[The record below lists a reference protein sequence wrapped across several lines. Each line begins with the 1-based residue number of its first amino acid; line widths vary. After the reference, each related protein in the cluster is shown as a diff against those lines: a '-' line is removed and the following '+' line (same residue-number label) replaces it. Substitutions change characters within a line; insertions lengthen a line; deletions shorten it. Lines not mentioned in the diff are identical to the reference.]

1 MVRGRYP
8 SQAFSQAVRGAV
20 RSYLVA
26 TFSSVMRQHVLQA
39 LAEYDS
45 RGGEE
50 FLAVYGFTPSPEY
63 TLSHEGHAYDATA
76 VLGVAHRFATGR
88 LATPDEFRSGMQGA
102 VAILRKRGFEVSE
115 PASAVRAAPVRTP
128 RARTPRTPT
137 ARTTTTRST
146 AAREVA
152 PAICPTCSMTLP
164 ATGICDNCS

>member
-1 MVRGRYP
+1 
-8 SQAFSQAVRGAV
+8 
-20 RSYLVA
+20 
-26 TFSSVMRQHVLQA
+26 MRQHVLQA

-45 RGGEE
+45 RGGDE
-50 FLAVYGFTPSPEY
+50 FLAVYGFAPSPEY
-63 TLSHEGHAYDATA
+63 TLSHEGRTYDATA

-115 PASAVRAAPVRTP
+115 PAAAVRAAGVRAP
-128 RARTPRTPT
+128 RTPRTPA

-164 ATGICDNCS
+164 ATGICDTCS